1 MSQSNRFVRRYRR
14 IGGVFACALVAYGCE
29 AQIADP
35 VQLEAGLVSVG
46 DVTPSGVRVY
56 RGLPFAAPPVGDN
69 RWRAPQPVEAWDGV
83 RDGSEFGNVCIQ
95 ADTQPRYINIA
106 NMDGSPALSEDCLYL
121 NVWTAAESPSD
132 RLPVMVFF
140 YGGAF
145 TDGGGAPPLYDG
157 TALAERGAVVVT
169 MNYRLGSFGFFA
181 HPALTAESGYNS
193 SGNYGILDMVASLEW
208 VQANIAALG
217 GDPDN
222 VTVFGQSAGAMAI
235 TSLMTSPL
243 AEGLFQRAIAQSIMG
258 GGASPNGRNATLA
271 AQEEAGAQAA
281 ERAGLATLAAMRA
294 LPADEVLTTLRA
306 NTMIVDNYVIP
317 EDPAIVFAEGRH
329 NKVDVLMGGNFAD
342 LAFGGGGPPDPANN
356 ASDRVFWVARRI
368 ADYAREAGQE
378 AWVYWFARNGAG
390 SEEFLPVHASEVKYV
405 FDNLGEIPLF
415 PDASDAELIAAS
427 ADDQRLADQVASY
440 WVNFART
447 GNPNGSGLPDWPA
460 HTGLDQIN
468 AAILDSDPTS
478 TTLPTAASMQAL
490 DEQLE
495 VQLETLAP

>member
-1 MSQSNRFVRRYRR
+1 VIIRNVHINSGLLAASLLMLT
-14 IGGVFACALVAYGCE
+14 ACG

-35 VQLEAGLVSVG
+35 VRLEAGLVSVG
-46 DVTPSGVRVY
+46 EVTPSGVRVY

-69 RWRAPQPVEAWDGV
+69 RWRAPQPVEPWDGV
-83 RDGSEFGNVCIQ
+83 RDGSVFGNVCIQ

-121 NVWTAAESPSD
+121 NVWTPAESTSD
-132 RLPVMVFF
+132 ALPVMVFF

-157 TALAERGAVVVT
+157 THLAERGAVVVT
-169 MNYRLGSFGFFA
+169 MNYRLGSFGFLA
-181 HPALTAESGYNS
+181 HPELTAESGYNS
-193 SGNYGILDMVASLEW
+193 SGNYGILDMIASLEW
-208 VQANIAALG
+208 VQDNIEPLG

-243 AEGLFQRAIAQSIMG
+243 AEGLFHRAIAQSIMG

-271 AQEEAGAQAA
+271 AQEQAGAQAA
-281 ERAGLATLAAMRA
+281 ERAGLADLAAMRA
-294 LPADEVLTTLRA
+294 LPADQVLGTLRA

-317 EDPAIVFAEGRH
+317 EDPAIVFAEGRQH
-329 NKVDVLMGGNFAD
+329 KVDVLMGGNFAD

-368 ADYAREAGQE
+368 AEYAREAGQN

-390 SEEFLPVHASEVKYV
+390 SEEYLPVHAAEVKYV
-405 FDNLGEIPLF
+405 FDNLGELPLF
-415 PDASDAELIAAS
+415 PDASDAERIAAS
-427 ADDQRLADQVASY
+427 ADDQRLADMMASY

-447 GNPNGSGLPDWPA
+447 GNPNGDGLPDWPA
-460 HTGLDQIN
+460 HTGLGTVSG
-468 AAILDSDPTS
+468 AILDVDRSGKS
-478 TTLPTAASMQAL
+478 LPSAESMQAL
-490 DEQLE
+490 EEALQAQLE
-495 VQLETLAP
+495 GLVN